1 VKLALS
7 TLLQADFMTSSGF
20 NVLSEPLP
28 DVYLIRMPRFEDQ
41 RGFLLK
47 SFHSE
52 FFEALPNPFVPAEQ
66 FTSVSSTGV
75 LRGMH
80 FQEGYSAHRKLVNC
94 LAGRLLDVVVD
105 VRPESPNFNKPFSI
119 ELSGASPIAILI
131 GIGYAHGFLSLAES
145 SVMQYL
151 TSSVHSPSNDKGVL
165 WSSID
170 LAWPVIDPVISPRDA
185 AHPQIGVERC
195 TFL

>member
-1 VKLALS
+1 
-7 TLLQADFMTSSGF
+7 MTSSGF

-28 DVYLIRMPRFEDQ
+28 GVYVIRTPRFEDQ
-41 RGFLLK
+41 RGIFVK

-66 FTSVSSTGV
+66 FTSISSSGV

-80 FQEGYSAHRKLVNC
+80 FQEGYSAHQKLVNC
-94 LAGRLLDVVVD
+94 LAGRLFDVVVD
-105 VRPESPNFNKPFSI
+105 VRPESPNFNKPFSL
-119 ELSGASPIAILI
+119 ELSDTNPISILI
-131 GIGYAHGFLSLAES
+131 GKGYAHGFLSLAES
-145 SVMQYL
+145 SIMHYL
-151 TSSVHSPSNDKGVL
+151 TSSVHSPSNDRGVL

-170 LAWPVIDPVISPRDA
+170 LAWPVVNPVVSPRDA
-185 AHPQIGVERC
+185 AHPHIGVERC